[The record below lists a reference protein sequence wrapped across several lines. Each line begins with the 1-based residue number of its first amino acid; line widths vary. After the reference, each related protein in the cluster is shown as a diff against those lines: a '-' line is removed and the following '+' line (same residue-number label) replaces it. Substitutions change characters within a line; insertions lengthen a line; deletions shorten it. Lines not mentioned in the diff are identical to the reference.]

1 MRGGP
6 GCWRSRRR
14 PRVPLPGQGAAA
26 QGERHLGTCRQ
37 PLTPQ
42 SSPLS
47 AEKPR
52 NSGCGSTRGPRA
64 KLPQRGG
71 NHASFGTSW
80 RDNVLFDHF
89 LVTNSPVHA
98 ASKQYRRDA
107 SSLGLHAD
115 RRRAAVPQSPRT
127 GHAVRSTRLSKLRG
141 WIATSLSAPT
151 STLASGGPEPASMTP
166 GYSSLALSPRLQTTM
181 RPQLTTPSGT
191 P

>member
-52 NSGCGSTRGPRA
+52 NSGCGSTWGPRA

-98 ASKQYRRDA
+98 ASKQYRCDA

-115 RRRAAVPQSPRT
+115 RRRAAVPQSPWT
-127 GHAVRSTRLSKLRG
+127 GLSKLRG